1 MSAKRTEMHRL
12 QELIRLHRM
21 GRSQREI
28 SDQLRMGRRTIRRYV
43 GAIEA
48 AGILGG
54 SPDALP
60 DAGALRAIITG
71 HFPGRPAPQ
80 QTSSVSDW
88 ESVIAKLFERGA
100 GPTAI
105 FDFLRL
111 NEDRFKGSLS
121 SVKRLCRRLGKDAG
135 PRPDQVAIP
144 VETLPGEVAQ
154 VDFGY
159 VGKIYDARA
168 GVLRKAWIF
177 VMTLGFSRHMFCDI
191 VFDQKVS
198 TWCELHVR
206 AFTFF
211 GGVPKVIVPD
221 NLKAAVIRA
230 AFGVD
235 GDAALNRTYVEL
247 ARHYG
252 FQVDPAPPRAPK
264 KKGKVERDIRYV
276 KHNFFATWETQDLQ
290 SDRKQLTKWNLEVAA
305 IRIHGTTG
313 KRPIDAFQEREVGAL
328 SPLPKDR
335 WEPVT
340 WKVATVHID
349 SHVQIDGAFYSVPW
363 RHVAEKL
370 WVQIML
376 HSVAVYREDVVLCTH
391 SKANRGERRTV
402 ENHLPEDRRD
412 LRFRSRSYWEERAT
426 KLGPDVRRLIDAVFG
441 SEDVLLQLR
450 KVQAIVTHLEGF
462 PRDRANKAAARALH
476 FESLSYRAVKN
487 ILSKGVDLEPLPN
500 GPTRAWAQGSRFAR
514 NPTPTLFPNKE
525 ITT

>member
-1 MSAKRTEMHRL
+1 MSAKGTEMHRL

-28 SDQLRMGRRTIRRYV
+28 SSQLRMARRTIRRYM
-43 GAIEA
+43 GAFEA
-48 AGILGG
+48 AEILDG
-54 SPDALP
+54 SPEELP
-60 DAGALRAIITG
+60 DVGALRRLIDEHLPAQA
-71 HFPGRPAPQ
+71 APQ
-80 QTSSVSDW
+80 QISSISEW
-88 ESVIAKLFERGA
+88 ESVITKLFAKGA
-100 GPTAI
+100 GPTSI

-111 NEDRFKGSLS
+111 NEERFEGSLS
-121 SVKRLCRRLGKDAG
+121 SVKRLCRRLAKVAG
-135 PRPDQVAIP
+135 PRADQVAIP
-144 VETLPGEVAQ
+144 VETAAGEVAQ

-159 VGKIYDARA
+159 VGKIYDAKA

-198 TWCELHVR
+198 TWCELHIR

-305 IRIHGTTG
+305 TRIHGTTG
-313 KRPIDAFQEREVGAL
+313 KRPIDAFQEREMEAL

-335 WEPVT
+335 WEPIT

-349 SHVQIDGAFYSVPW
+349 SHVQIEGAFYSVPW
-363 RHVAEKL
+363 RHTAEKL
-370 WVQIML
+370 WVQIMP
-376 HSVAVYREDVVLCTH
+376 HSVAIYREDVVLCTH

-412 LRFRSRSYWEERAT
+412 LRFRSRSYWEERAS
-426 KLGPDVRRLIDAVFG
+426 KLGPDVRQLVDAVFG
-441 SEDVLLQLR
+441 TEEVLLQLR

-462 PRDRANKAAARALH
+462 PRVRANKAAARALN
-476 FESLSYRAVKN
+476 FESLSYRAVKG
-487 ILSKGVDLEPLPN
+487 ILSKGLDLEPLPG
-500 GPTRAWAQGSRFAR
+500 GPTRAWVQGSRFAR
-514 NPTPTLFPNKE
+514 NPTPTLFPDKE
-525 ITT
+525 IIT